1 MSPTTTPQLP
11 TRRTQPYTRAG
22 SAERRNS
29 NSWEEEMRCSHAW
42 GARSCSWADMAGWA
56 SENDE
61 PIAGLMEQVVGALE
75 RLECRSSSSSSS
87 AGQHKG
93 TIRDALSVRHAS
105 FGRSF
110 PVLGYAFPT
119 EPNVAVHLPNVL
131 SVNTSKLSI

>member
-1 MSPTTTPQLP
+1 
-11 TRRTQPYTRAG
+11 
-22 SAERRNS
+22 
-29 NSWEEEMRCSHAW
+29 
-42 GARSCSWADMAGWA
+42 MAGWA

-75 RLECRSSSSSSS
+75 RLECRS

-110 PVLGYAFPT
+110 PVLGYAFST
-119 EPNVAVHLPNVL
+119 EPNLAVHLQYTCLPNVL

>member
-1 MSPTTTPQLP
+1 MSPATTPQLP
-11 TRRTQPYTRAG
+11 RRRTPPSTRAG

-29 NSWEEEMRCSHAW
+29 WEGEMRCSHAW

-75 RLECRSSSSSSS
+75 RLECRS

-119 EPNVAVHLPNVL
+119 EPNLAVHLQYTCLPNVL

>member
-1 MSPTTTPQLP
+1 
-11 TRRTQPYTRAG
+11 
-22 SAERRNS
+22 
-29 NSWEEEMRCSHAW
+29 MRCSHAW

-87 AGQHKG
+87 SAGQHKG

-119 EPNVAVHLPNVL
+119 EPNLAVHLQYTCLPNVL

>member
-1 MSPTTTPQLP
+1 
-11 TRRTQPYTRAG
+11 
-22 SAERRNS
+22 
-29 NSWEEEMRCSHAW
+29 MRCSHAW
-42 GARSCSWADMAGWA
+42 GARSCTWADMAGWA

-75 RLECRSSSSSSS
+75 RLECRS

-110 PVLGYAFPT
+110 PGLDYAFPHRT
-119 EPNVAVHLPNVL
+119 QPSSTLAKRHVCQYLEAQHLTPA
-131 SVNTSKLSI
+131 SSTTS

>member
-1 MSPTTTPQLP
+1 MSPATTPQLP
-11 TRRTQPYTRAG
+11 RQRTPPSTRAG
-22 SAERRNS
+22 SVERRNS
-29 NSWEEEMRCSHAW
+29 NSNSWEEGMRCSHAW

-75 RLECRSSSSSSS
+75 RLECRS

-110 PVLGYAFPT
+110 PGLGHAFPT
-119 EPNVAVHLPNVL
+119 EPSLAVHLPNVL